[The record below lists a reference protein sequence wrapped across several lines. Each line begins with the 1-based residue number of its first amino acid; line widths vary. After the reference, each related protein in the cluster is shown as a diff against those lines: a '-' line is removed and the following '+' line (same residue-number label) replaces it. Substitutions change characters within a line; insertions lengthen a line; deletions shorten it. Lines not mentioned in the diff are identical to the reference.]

1 MNCQV
6 TVKKDF
12 ELYGAKYY
20 AGTYITL
27 IPGSNIPNDIFNQL
41 IETGAI
47 ELGLNE
53 EFMKAKG
60 AENGRK
66 NLADRESSN

>member
-1 MNCQV
+1 MSCQV

-12 ELYGAKYY
+12 ELYGSKYY

-27 IPGSNIPNDIFNQL
+27 VTGSNVPNEIFNQL

-53 EFMKAKG
+53 EFLKEKG
-60 AENGRK
+60 AENAAK
-66 NLADRESSN
+66 KLADRKDSN